1 MSDSPPEDP
10 SLAALLIAL
19 HVRRNAAIGLVVGI
33 ALAALAYGYRIV
45 VVDPAPG
52 VESSP
57 LLFGV
62 LAVTLAV
69 SVAAFVTL
77 CLTVASAVRRARTLD

>member
-1 MSDSPPEDP
+1 MSDTPPEDP
-10 SLAALLIAL
+10 SLVALLIAL
-19 HVRRNAAIGLVVGI
+19 HVRRNGAIGLAVGI
-33 ALAALAYGYRIV
+33 ALAVLAYAYRIV
-45 VVDPAPG
+45 LVDPAPG

-69 SVAAFVTL
+69 SAAGLVTV
-77 CLTVASAVRRARTLD
+77 CLTIVSAIRRARGLD

>member
-1 MSDSPPEDP
+1 MSDTPPEDP
-10 SLAALLIAL
+10 SLVALLIAL

-33 ALAALAYGYRIV
+33 ALAALAYWYRIAV
-45 VVDPAPG
+45 VSPAPG

-69 SVAAFVTL
+69 SAAAFVTVG
-77 CLTVASAVRRARTLD
+77 LTIGSAIRRARGLD